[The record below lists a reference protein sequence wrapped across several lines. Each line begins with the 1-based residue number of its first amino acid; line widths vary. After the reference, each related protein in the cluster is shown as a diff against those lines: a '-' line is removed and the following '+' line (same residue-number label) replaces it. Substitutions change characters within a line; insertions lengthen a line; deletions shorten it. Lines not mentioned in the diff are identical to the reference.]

1 MGWLLLKAFA
11 LDAPCREFAPAGD
24 LLFERPKS
32 RQKVAP
38 AKPPLRCASGSPAM
52 LEARGAPGTRF
63 ATLRSDNRAKSVVEA
78 RFARPPGFCASRRFR
93 RGEPE
98 TAEQPNSRDANRTG
112 RAVEVFRLPPFSTAE
127 QRKDLRAR
135 AQHASTTDFAR
146 LSERSV
152 AKRVPREPSRPE
164 QRRAPVAKRRAV
176 RPGVVFCLLFVDT
189 KSRSPAGAKS
199 RHGPPHQHR
208 STIKQ
213 PAPHAA
219 EQPQ

>member
-38 AKPPLRCASGSPAM
+38 
-52 LEARGAPGTRF
+52 
-63 ATLRSDNRAKSVVEA
+63 RS
-78 RFARPPGFCASRRFR
+78 ARPLGLPCA
-93 RGEPE
+93 
-98 TAEQPNSRDANRTG
+98 AQA
-112 RAVEVFRLPPFSTAE
+112 
-127 QRKDLRAR
+127 LRAR
-135 AQHASTTDFAR
+135 AKLASLRCAQTVARSQSLKRAAHAPSSPSAARRAQGGTAGTATTEGMWRLAVGCFGCFGLPLQNRREAQQPRARAQRASTSDFAPLC
-146 LSERSV
+146 LSVVSKANEASWARPWV
-152 AKRVPREPSRPE
+152 ASIAGHPE
-164 QRRAPVAKRRAV
+164 AQRRGGFAGAAL
-176 RPGVVFCLLFVDT
+176 CLLSGGPE
-189 KSRSPAGAKS
+189 SRSPAGAKP